1 MELIR
6 PRAQALLAP
15 LRHRGFRLFFGG
27 QLVSTIGTWMQVVG
41 QAWLVLELTHSAFLL
56 GVISALQWSPTLL
69 LSLPAG
75 VLADRIPK
83 RTLVLATQTSSALLA
98 AVLGTLTVL
107 GWIRYW
113 HIAAAAAL
121 LGTVSA
127 VDVPARQALVIELVE
142 GPDDLTGAIALN
154 SALFNSARLIG
165 PSLGGLMIA
174 AWGTGAAFLANAV
187 SYVAV
192 ILALLAIP
200 AESVNPVAQGVSLLM
215 GIRDG
220 VRFVRR
226 TPHVLWVLMV
236 LGVLAL
242 FPMNFEIFV
251 PVLARTQ
258 LHVGAAGFGFLM
270 AVQGAGALVGAL
282 GVAAMGRGVPRRT
295 FLLGSAVVLCCAT
308 MALGLARAAAA
319 AGGLLF
325 VAGASMIAFTA
336 IANSAVQLETPD
348 ALRGRVMSLYNLVYN
363 GTTPPG
369 ALLIG
374 WLIEN
379 AGLPAAM
386 EITGGI
392 GLAGTIGIY
401 TALLRRRRKN

>member
-1 MELIR
+1 
-6 PRAQALLAP
+6 
-15 LRHRGFRLFFGG
+15 
-27 QLVSTIGTWMQVVG
+27 
-41 QAWLVLELTHSAFLL
+41 
-56 GVISALQWSPTLL
+56 
-69 LSLPAG
+69 
-75 VLADRIPK
+75 
-83 RTLVLATQTSSALLA
+83 
-98 AVLGTLTVL
+98 
-107 GWIRYW
+107 
-113 HIAAAAAL
+113 
-121 LGTVSA
+121 
-127 VDVPARQALVIELVE
+127 
-142 GPDDLTGAIALN
+142 
-154 SALFNSARLIG
+154 
-165 PSLGGLMIA
+165 MIA

-200 AESVNPVAQGVSLLM
+200 AEPVNPMAQGVSLLM

-226 TPHVLWVLMV
+226 TPHVLRVLMV

-282 GVAAMGRGVPRRT
+282 GVAVMGRRLPRRT
-295 FLLGSAVVLCCAT
+295 FLPWGAVVLCCAT
-308 MALGLARAAAA
+308 MALGLARAAVA

-374 WLIEN
+374 WLIES

-392 GLAGTIGIY
+392 GLVGTLGIY
-401 TALLRRRRKN
+401 AALLRRRRANTA